1 MCLASFTKKSVIG
14 HFFPFH
20 ELSWN
25 QIGLFKP
32 YFPLGNQS
40 GIFCWESFT
49 IKAQQISPE
58 KSSWDTV
65 FIGLVKANVSTFSMY
80 FSPDRQLTGGEK
92 RVMIL
97 LATQGEM

>member
-1 MCLASFTKKSVIG
+1 MDYT
-14 HFFPFH
+14 
-20 ELSWN
+20 
-25 QIGLFKP
+25 
-32 YFPLGNQS
+32 
-40 GIFCWESFT
+40 
-49 IKAQQISPE
+49 QQISPE

-80 FSPDRQLTGGEK
+80 FSPDRQQAGGEK